1 MKKDKSIQKLRQDY
15 SLMELTPKDLSKNPM
30 DQFQLWW
37 DAAIEAEILE
47 PNAMTL
53 ATVDADGQPSA
64 RIVLLKELRKK
75 GFIFYTNYKSKKAQ
89 DIKQNNKVGLV
100 FLWKELQRQVRI
112 EGVIK
117 KISEEDSLKYAQTRP
132 IKSQMGAWVS
142 QQSKVIKS
150 RKKLEAKMDHLMKE
164 YGDKDAM
171 PKPPHWGG
179 YVVQPTSIEFWQGR
193 RSRLHDRFRY
203 RKVKKKSWVVE
214 RLSP

>member
-1 MKKDKSIQKLRQDY
+1 MNKNKSIQDLRQDY
-15 SLMELTPKDLSKNPM
+15 SQSELHAADLHKNPM
-30 DQFQLWW
+30 NQFELWW
-37 DAAIEAEILE
+37 NAAIESEILE

-53 ATVDADGQPSA
+53 ATVDKKGNASA

-75 GFIFYTNYKSKKAQ
+75 GFVFYTNYKSKKAQ
-89 DIKQNNKVGLV
+89 DISQNKNVALV

-117 KISEEDSLKYAQTRP
+117 KISEADSLKYAQTRP

-142 QQSKVIKS
+142 QQSKVIKG
-150 RKKLEAKMDHLMKE
+150 REKLEKKMAHLIE
-164 YGDKDAM
+164 QYGDQESM
-171 PKPPHWGG
+171 PKPPFWGG
-179 YVVQPTSIEFWQGR
+179 YMVKPKVVEFWQGR

-203 RKVKKKSWVVE
+203 GKTEGGWVID

>member
-1 MKKDKSIQKLRQDY
+1 MSKEKSIQDLRQDY
-15 SLMELTPKDLSKNPM
+15 SLMQLEATDLHKHPM
-30 DQFQLWW
+30 EQFKLWW
-37 DAAIEAEILE
+37 DAAIESEILE

-53 ATVDADGQPSA
+53 ATVNADGQPSA
-64 RIVLLKELRKK
+64 RIVLLKELRQK
-75 GFIFYTNYKSKKAQ
+75 GFIFYTNYKSQKAQ
-89 DIKQNNKVGLV
+89 DIKKNKKVALV
-100 FLWKELQRQVRI
+100 FLWKELQRQVRV

-117 KISEEDSLKYAQTRP
+117 KISEADSLKYAQTRP

-150 RKKLEAKMDHLMKE
+150 RKKLEAKMDHLMEE
-164 YGDKDAM
+164 YGDQDAM

-179 YVVQPTSIEFWQGR
+179 YIVKPTAIEFWQGR

-203 RKVKKKSWVVE
+203 RKVKKGWKIE

>member
-1 MKKDKSIQKLRQDY
+1 
-15 SLMELTPKDLSKNPM
+15 MELAAKSLSKNPM

-37 DAAIEAEILE
+37 DAAMEAEILE

-53 ATVDADGQPSA
+53 ATVDANGQPSA

-75 GFIFYTNYKSKKAQ
+75 GFVFYTNYKSKKAQ

-112 EGVIK
+112 QGVVK
-117 KISEEDSLKYAQTRP
+117 KISEADSIKYAQSRP

-142 QQSKVIKS
+142 QQSKVIKN
-150 RKKLEAKMDHLMKE
+150 RKKIETKMDHLLKE
-164 YGDKDAM
+164 YGDKKSM
-171 PKPPHWGG
+171 PKPPYWGG
-179 YVVQPTSIEFWQGR
+179 YIVKPTSIEFWQGR

-203 RKVKKKSWVVE
+203 SKVKKGWIVDQ
-214 RLSP
+214 LSP